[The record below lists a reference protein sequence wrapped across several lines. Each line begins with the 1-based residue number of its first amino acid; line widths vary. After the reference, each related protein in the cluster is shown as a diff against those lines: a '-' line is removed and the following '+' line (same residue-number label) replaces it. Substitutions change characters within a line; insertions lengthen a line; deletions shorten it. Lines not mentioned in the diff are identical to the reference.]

1 MVEAVRY
8 RKSGLFPRADTMP
21 DPLTKK
27 ERSALMGRV
36 RQSNTDLERIVRSA
50 LHRRGYRFRKNLR
63 SLPGSPDVVF
73 TRAKVAVFVDGDFWH
88 GWKFE
93 EKKHKYKPYWQQKI
107 AENIERDE
115 RNFAALREM
124 GWTVIRVWQHEIKK
138 NSESVVERIVK
149 AVDEGNDAAN
159 G

>member
-1 MVEAVRY
+1 
-8 RKSGLFPRADTMP
+8 MP

-36 RQSNTDLERIVRSA
+36 RQSNTDLERIVRSG

-93 EKKHKYKPYWQQKI
+93 EKKHRYKPYWRQKI

-115 RNFAALREM
+115 RNFAKLGEM

-138 NSESVVERIVK
+138 SPDAVVERIIEV
-149 AVDEGNDAAN
+149 VDGKRILE
-159 G
+159 